1 VFLVVGI
8 RNDLKK
14 LRIAVDT
21 TTVFRRTPTF
31 TGDTTRVLAAV
42 VGWLEPLMYE
52 NVLPVVADVIRV
64 LRRWSVP
71 VPLIEELRQ
80 GHLPPRHDRTVFRI
94 GSSSV
99 GIPMET
105 TCCSA
110 ASSSRKS

>member
-1 VFLVVGI
+1 
-8 RNDLKK
+8 
-14 LRIAVDT
+14 
-21 TTVFRRTPTF
+21 
-31 TGDTTRVLAAV
+31 
-42 VGWLEPLMYE
+42 
-52 NVLPVVADVIRV
+52 VLPVVADVIRV